1 MIYTGQQ
8 LRQNV
13 LAFVDLVKEM
23 SQKGN
28 TAVKEVVSAVKVV
41 SGNDKADVWSLASV
55 RPIFC
60 GTSDQNQV
68 FHLQILSSF

>member
-13 LAFVDLVKEM
+13 FAFVDLVKEM
-23 SQKGN
+23 SPKGN

-41 SGNDKADVWSLASV
+41 SGNDKADV
-55 RPIFC
+55 
-60 GTSDQNQV
+60 
-68 FHLQILSSF
+68 